1 MDTINGYDEKE
12 IKNTFVLI
20 ALYQAIL
27 SRTEMNGEASTNT
40 KHGKK
45 IQRNFLESFMLIIFK
60 RHFCL
65 IQFNKRFAG
74 FAYSTN
80 YMLVSADP
88 FTRYMNIWLKG
99 SH

>member
-45 IQRNFLESFMLIIFK
+45 IKKFLRILHVDYFQKAFLSDSDE
-60 RHFCL
+60 
-65 IQFNKRFAG
+65 FN
-74 FAYSTN
+74 STSVS
-80 YMLVSADP
+80 LVLHTAPTICSSLQIPSPD
-88 FTRYMNIWLKG
+88 T
-99 SH
+99 